1 MACCGQTNLEANI
14 IKLYIIGL
22 VLSWTFGSI
31 TFLCVLSFV
40 LQLIYNKPWPYLG
53 GFHFLFYYIIPGVWG
68 FGIYVIGILLEIIN
82 GPILPLIS
90 GGLFIYGKKENMSS
104 LILIG
109 IVTEIIHS
117 TGILIYVLVYVAYLI
132 TGRRA
137 FTFYVNKS

>member
-1 MACCGQTNLEANI
+1 MACFGQTNLGPI
-14 IKLYIIGL
+14 YIIGQ

-31 TFLCVLSFV
+31 KCLCVLSFV

-53 GFHFLFYYIIPGVWG
+53 GFHFLFYFIIPGVWG
-68 FGIYVIGILLEIIN
+68 LGIYVIGILFEIIN
-82 GPILPLIS
+82 GPLLPLIS

-132 TGRRA
+132 TGRGA